1 MNRQDLVNRLATQF
15 SLPTAASARY
25 VDFLL
30 DQMEDSLLRGEPV
43 RLYGF
48 GTLTPQVRAAR
59 VARNPRTG
67 ETVNTPAKRVVK
79 FKAGETLSDKL
90 KAA

>member
-1 MNRQDLVNRLATQF
+1 MNRQDLVNRLASQF
-15 SLPTAASARY
+15 SLPTSTSAKF

-30 DQMEDSLLRGEPV
+30 DQMEDALLRGEPV

-67 ETVNTPAKRVVK
+67 ETISLPPKRVVK
-79 FKAGETLSDKL
+79 FKAGDTLNDKM